1 MAIDLRSDTVT
12 RPTAAMRAAMAAAP
26 VGDDQYGEDPTVNA
40 LQERV
45 AAMLGKEAAIFL
57 PSGTMANQVALRTLT
72 RPGDD
77 VTVAQVYL
85 RHRPIVEPGE
95 LRAVAAGVAKRPAG
109 DAQVRALDALA
120 AHRLSDPES
129 LAALAALFPQAGSL
143 DAQRAIAGI
152 LIRADTGALSRAD
165 LAKSLKRTR
174 LRSPDGADMI
184 DVLIRRLDASS

>member
-1 MAIDLRSDTVT
+1 MDS
-12 RPTAAMRAAMAAAP
+12 
-26 VGDDQYGEDPTVNA
+26 
-40 LQERV
+40 
-45 AAMLGKEAAIFL
+45 
-57 PSGTMANQVALRTLT
+57 VALAAVQRRQRDGHQRVL
-72 RPGDD
+72 RAMVGGSGDD
-77 VTVAQVYL
+77 VTLAQVYL
-85 RHRPIVEPGE
+85 RHRPIVEAGE
-95 LRAVAAGVAKRPAG
+95 LRAVATGVAKRPAG